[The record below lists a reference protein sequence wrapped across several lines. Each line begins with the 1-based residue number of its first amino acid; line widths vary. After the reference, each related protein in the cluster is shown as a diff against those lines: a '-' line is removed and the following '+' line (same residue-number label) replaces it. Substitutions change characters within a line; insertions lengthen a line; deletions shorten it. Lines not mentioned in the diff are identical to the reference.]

1 MNLFRRWSS
10 SIWRVLINPTPKTFL
25 AISDDVD
32 GIFGESVFLFSVFT
46 TISFIVV
53 VSKGYFERSFF
64 LDLIGAIL
72 LFLLFILLFNYFI
85 NYINDRIFHNQSVF
99 QERLYFSI
107 FVIILIS
114 IILDNLLLIFL
125 PNLVFLGYAS
135 TLYTVF
141 LFIICIK
148 SITNLSYWQTII
160 TLFLS
165 SVLSA
170 ISLIIVGF
178 FFSRLI
184 YLIPYWFDYF

>member
-1 MNLFRRWSS
+1 MKKL
-10 SIWRVLINPTPKTFL
+10 K
-25 AISDDVD
+25 D
-32 GIFGESVFLFSVFT
+32 
-46 TISFIVV
+46 
-53 VSKGYFERSFF
+53 F
-64 LDLIGAIL
+64 LDLLVSFAKAWPIILSVL